1 MEYTLISA
9 LKASGKTLLE
19 YFDKPV
25 ESRQK
30 ESQSSIVTAA
40 DFASDLMI
48 TRMIRDRFPEHNL
61 ISEETGF
68 SNNNSEYTW
77 IIDPLDGTSNFAS
90 GIPWFGIL
98 ISLFKNNEPYLGGA
112 YLPVPDILYFAEKG
126 KGAFRNNEPL
136 NMMKKELRDSLIAF
150 SVDYTD
156 DEAFLDKGLKI
167 YKYIVKN
174 SRNIRSTNSLIDFIY
189 VAEGKFGGCINLYTK
204 IWDISGPGLIISEAG
219 GIMKDIYGNDIQF
232 SVGKD
237 IVKKNFP
244 IIAGSTEIVESLKKV
259 LSY

>member
-1 MEYTLISA
+1 MKYTLISA
-9 LKASGKTLLE
+9 LKTSGKTILE

-25 ESRQK
+25 ESKEK

-40 DFASDLMI
+40 DFASDLII
-48 TRMIRDRFPEHNL
+48 TKIIRDRFPEHNF

-68 SNNNSEYTW
+68 SNKNSEYTW
-77 IIDPLDGTSNFAS
+77 VIDPLDGTSNFAS
-90 GIPWFGIL
+90 GVPWFGIL
-98 ISLFKNNEPYLGGA
+98 ISLFK
-112 YLPVPDILYFAEKG
+112 K
-126 KGAFRNNEPL
+126 
-136 NMMKKELRDSLIAF
+136 
-150 SVDYTD
+150 
-156 DEAFLDKGLKI
+156 
-167 YKYIVKN
+167 
-174 SRNIRSTNSLIDFIY
+174 
-189 VAEGKFGGCINLYTK
+189 GKFGACINLYTK

-244 IIAGSTEIVESLKKV
+244 VIAGSTEIVESLKKV